1 MIKEFRNFLLRGNVI
16 DLAVA
21 VVIGAAFAVLV
32 NSFVGAILTPII
44 GAIIGKS
51 DFSSLTFT
59 INGSQFNYGKFINA
73 LIAFISVA
81 AAVFF
86 FVVKPINSLN
96 QLRGIDSEDALSE
109 IDLLTEIRDELR
121 SHREAS

>member
-32 NSFVGAILTPII
+32 NSFVGDILTPII